1 MSRLLIVSNRL
12 PITVSRDGADLRVE
26 RSAGGLATGLS
37 GPHSRSDALWI
48 GWPGDVA
55 DFSRPELEGLH
66 RRLDELRAAPV
77 WIESEDV
84 KAFYEGFSNGVLWPL
99 FHYLLDQLPLYVEH
113 FDVYERVNRR
123 FADEVGRHYRPG
135 DRIWVHDY
143 QLMLLPAMLRE
154 RYPDAR
160 IGFFLHIPFPSS
172 EIFRILPSREKLL
185 EGLLGADLVGFH
197 TAGYMRQFGSSI
209 LRVLGVA
216 ADVDRVLYQEREVR
230 LGVFPMGIDVEKF
243 VALTDSDEVR
253 TRASELREKMGEK
266 ILLGI
271 DRLDYTKGIRRRLLS
286 YEAMLRRH
294 PEYHGRVRLIQVA
307 VPSRESVDA
316 YQEFRHEVDA
326 MIGRINGQFGTAD
339 WVPIHYLYR
348 SLSDEELV
356 SMYRAA
362 DVMLI
367 TPVRDGMN
375 LVAKEFVAAR
385 TDDDGVLVLSEF
397 AGAAS
402 ELAEALMLNPFDID
416 RSAEIF
422 VRALEL
428 PEEERRA
435 RMRGLRR
442 RVLSYDVHRWVG
454 SFLGTLEEAVE
465 GEEAVG
471 RMAADSPDLAS
482 LVESMRAAP
491 KLQLLLGY
499 DGTLVPVAAVPELST
514 PDDEILDLLRRLA
527 ARPNTEIHL
536 ISGAARKTIEN
547 QFGEIPIDLHA
558 EYGFWSRAAD
568 SDQWKS
574 RPKPEDM
581 DWWQRVLDILENFTA
596 RTPGSLVEEK
606 TVTLAWHYRWAEAEF
621 GAFQANEI
629 RTHLAQIL
637 SNSPA
642 EIVSDAK
649 VIEVRPFGL
658 DKGTVVKPLVDG
670 LANGTMVVGM
680 GDDQTDEDLFASL
693 PEGAISI
700 HVGDGRSIATTRV
713 PDIESVR
720 RMLAGLL

>member
-12 PITVSRDGADLRVE
+12 PITVSRDGEELRVE

-55 DFSRPELEGLH
+55 EFSRPELEGLH

-99 FHYLLDQLPLYVEH
+99 FHYLLDQLPLYVQH
-113 FDVYERVNRR
+113 FEVYERVNRR

-216 ADVDRVLYQEREVR
+216 ADVDRVLYQAREVR
-230 LGVFPMGIDVEKF
+230 LGVFPMGIDVDKF
-243 VALTDSDEVR
+243 VSLTDSEDVQ
-253 TRASELREKMGEK
+253 TRAGVLREKMGEK

-271 DRLDYTKGIRRRLLS
+271 DRLDYTKGIRRRLLA

-307 VPSRESVDA
+307 VPSRESVGA

-348 SLSDEELV
+348 SLSDAELV

-375 LVAKEFVAAR
+375 LVAKEFVASR

-402 ELAEALMLNPFDID
+402 ELAEALNEDLGDPEAARRTLLDFVERNDPNDET
-416 RSAEIF
+416 RSPKGRGRAAARRRNAAAALARLEHEVFGDPDAAAGWRPTRAESRVASTPRLRPGWF
-422 VRALEL
+422 AVLRVDAAARRAEAGHRG
-428 PEEERRA
+428 ERREPPKA
-435 RMRGLRR
+435 RAEFATFLCQMHHVHSILDPGLESAAESDSRVRQIFEKSHLRKLRIEQDLEDLGRSEIQDVLPSTLRFTTYINKMSEKSATSLIGFLYVKEGATNGNKFIAKKLRATMGLGDDKAMGYLDPHGEDQRR
-442 RVLSYDVHRWVG
+442 CWNAFKENLNQ
-454 SFLGTLEEAVE
+454 L
-465 GEEAVG
+465 
-471 RMAADSPDLAS
+471 DL
-482 LVESMRAAP
+482 
-491 KLQLLLGY
+491 
-499 DGTLVPVAAVPELST
+499 T
-514 PDDEILDLLRRLA
+514 DDEQAECVEVAQETFRMVMDVSKEVDSL
-527 ARPNTEIHL
+527 NT
-536 ISGAARKTIEN
+536 
-547 QFGEIPIDLHA
+547 
-558 EYGFWSRAAD
+558 
-568 SDQWKS
+568 
-574 RPKPEDM
+574 
-581 DWWQRVLDILENFTA
+581 
-596 RTPGSLVEEK
+596 
-606 TVTLAWHYRWAEAEF
+606 
-621 GAFQANEI
+621 
-629 RTHLAQIL
+629 
-637 SNSPA
+637 
-642 EIVSDAK
+642 
-649 VIEVRPFGL
+649 
-658 DKGTVVKPLVDG
+658 
-670 LANGTMVVGM
+670 
-680 GDDQTDEDLFASL
+680 AS
-693 PEGAISI
+693 
-700 HVGDGRSIATTRV
+700 V
-713 PDIESVR
+713 
-720 RMLAGLL
+720 

>member
-12 PITVSRDGADLRVE
+12 PITVSRDGEQLRVE

-99 FHYLLDQLPLYVEH
+99 FHYLLDQLPLYVQH

-216 ADVDRVLYQEREVR
+216 ADVDRVLYQAREVR
-230 LGVFPMGIDVEKF
+230 LGVFPMGIDVDKF
-243 VALTDSDEVR
+243 VSLTDSEDVQ
-253 TRASELREKMGEK
+253 TRAGVLREKMGEK
-266 ILLGI
+266 ILLGV
-271 DRLDYTKGIRRRLLS
+271 DRLDYTKGIRRRLLA

-307 VPSRESVDA
+307 VPSRESVGA

-348 SLSDEELV
+348 SLSDAELV

-375 LVAKEFVAAR
+375 LVAKEFVASR

-416 RSAEIF
+416 RSAEVF

-428 PEEERRA
+428 PEDERRA
-435 RMRGLRR
+435 RMRGLRK

-454 SFLGTLEEAVE
+454 SFLGTLEQAVE
-465 GEEAVG
+465 GEEAAG
-471 RMAADSPDLAS
+471 RLAAASPDLAGV
-482 LVESMRAAP
+482 VEQMREAS

-499 DGTLVPVAAVPELST
+499 DGTLVPVAAVPELSA
-514 PDDEILDLLRRLA
+514 PDDELLDLLRGLA
-527 ARPNTEIHL
+527 ARPHTEIHL
-536 ISGAARKTIEN
+536 ISGASRKTIEDR
-547 QFGEIPIDLHA
+547 FGDIPIDLHA
-558 EYGFWSRAAD
+558 EYGFWSRAATSPD
-568 SDQWKS
+568 WHSG
-574 RPKPEDM
+574 PKPEDM
-581 DWWQRVLDILENFTA
+581 DWWGRVLEILENFTA

-642 EIVSDAK
+642 EIVSDDK

-658 DKGTVVKPLVDG
+658 DKGTVVKPIVG
-670 LANGTMVVGM
+670 RCAEGTLVVGM

-720 RMLAGLL
+720 RMLAGLV

>member
-1 MSRLLIVSNRL
+1 
-12 PITVSRDGADLRVE
+12 
-26 RSAGGLATGLS
+26 
-37 GPHSRSDALWI
+37 
-48 GWPGDVA
+48 
-55 DFSRPELEGLH
+55 
-66 RRLDELRAAPV
+66 
-77 WIESEDV
+77 
-84 KAFYEGFSNGVLWPL
+84 
-99 FHYLLDQLPLYVEH
+99 
-113 FDVYERVNRR
+113 
-123 FADEVGRHYRPG
+123 
-135 DRIWVHDY
+135 
-143 QLMLLPAMLRE
+143 
-154 RYPDAR
+154 
-160 IGFFLHIPFPSS
+160 
-172 EIFRILPSREKLL
+172 
-185 EGLLGADLVGFH
+185 
-197 TAGYMRQFGSSI
+197 
-209 LRVLGVA
+209 
-216 ADVDRVLYQEREVR
+216 
-230 LGVFPMGIDVEKF
+230 
-243 VALTDSDEVR
+243 
-253 TRASELREKMGEK
+253 MGEK

-471 RMAADSPDLAS
+471 QMAADSPDLAS
-482 LVESMRAAP
+482 LVETMRAAP

-658 DKGTVVKPLVDG
+658 DKGTVVRPLVDG

>member
-1 MSRLLIVSNRL
+1 
-12 PITVSRDGADLRVE
+12 
-26 RSAGGLATGLS
+26 
-37 GPHSRSDALWI
+37 
-48 GWPGDVA
+48 
-55 DFSRPELEGLH
+55 
-66 RRLDELRAAPV
+66 
-77 WIESEDV
+77 
-84 KAFYEGFSNGVLWPL
+84 
-99 FHYLLDQLPLYVEH
+99 
-113 FDVYERVNRR
+113 
-123 FADEVGRHYRPG
+123 
-135 DRIWVHDY
+135 
-143 QLMLLPAMLRE
+143 MLLPAMLRE

-216 ADVDRVLYQEREVR
+216 ADVDRVLYQAREVR
-230 LGVFPMGIDVEKF
+230 LGVFPMGIDVDKF
-243 VALTDSDEVR
+243 VSLSDSEDVQ
-253 TRASELREKMGEK
+253 TRAGVLREKMGEK

-271 DRLDYTKGIRRRLLS
+271 DRLDYTKGIRRRLLA

-307 VPSRESVDA
+307 VPSRESVGA

-348 SLSDEELV
+348 SLSDAELV

-375 LVAKEFVAAR
+375 LVAKEFVASR

-416 RSAEIF
+416 RSADVF

-435 RMRGLRR
+435 RMRGLRK

-454 SFLGTLEEAVE
+454 SFLGTLEEAVA

-471 RMAADSPDLAS
+471 RIAAASPDLAS
-482 LVESMRAAP
+482 VVGTMREADR
-491 KLQLLLGY
+491 LQLLLGY
-499 DGTLVPVAAVPELST
+499 DGTLVPVAAVPELSA
-514 PDDEILDLLRRLA
+514 PDDEILDLLRSLA

-536 ISGAARKTIEN
+536 ISGAARKTIEDR
-547 QFGEIPIDLHA
+547 FGDIPIDLHA
-558 EYGFWSRAAD
+558 EYGFWSRAAA
-568 SDQWKS
+568 SQEWRS
-574 RPKPEDM
+574 GPKPEDM
-581 DWWQRVLDILENFTA
+581 AWWGRVLEILENFTA

-642 EIVSDAK
+642 EIVSDDK

-658 DKGTVVKPLVDG
+658 DKGAVVKPLVDRCPKDT
-670 LANGTMVVGM
+670 LIVGM

-693 PEGAISI
+693 PAGAISI